1 MLPGNHCKGGKLT
14 WLVRKLTVE
23 LFFGFSVMPEI
34 VLGELVDVLCGFSNN
49 GDKSFN
55 ITQMR
60 GSLHNAIDYKTIM
73 NLTEANPFAEIKKG
87 EHGTMNYRFFL
98 DPALDPAKYALT
110 LSIDYIDAD
119 REEYRTVYF
128 NSTVDLVE
136 SASDASSR
144 AFFGRFITIG
154 VLGLVAFLGNNAY
167 KKYSSKK
174 GRRTVDS
181 AAKAASGD
189 DPHPSSSPPPP
200 HPTLPSSS
208 LLFPSHDPHLIAM
221 RGIVQGHH
229 HLLNILAA
237 PAIYHK
243 QSILPISS

>member
-1 MLPGNHCKGGKLT
+1 MCWPCHAMPCHAMPCYAARDSLQ
-14 WLVRKLTVE
+14 RKKFKMACEETDCP
-23 LFFGFSVMPEI
+23 LFSGFLVMPEI

-60 GSLHNAIDYKTIM
+60 GSLHNAIDYRTIM

-87 EHGTMNYRFFL
+87 EHGTMNYRFYL

-189 DPHPSSSPPPP
+189 DLHPSSNTPP
-200 HPTLPSSS
+200 LPSSS
-208 LLFPSHDPHLIAM
+208 FAFLFI
-221 RGIVQGHH
+221 
-229 HLLNILAA
+229 
-237 PAIYHK
+237 
-243 QSILPISS
+243 

>member
-1 MLPGNHCKGGKLT
+1 MA
-14 WLVRKLTVE
+14 RKLAISLLLLGLLVVAGADDASDDTADEAAGSESGPLMPSDFVKTTT
-23 LFFGFSVMPEI
+23 LFPDYPDNKI

-181 AAKAASGD
+181 AAKAASGGANEWLQD
-189 DPHPSSSPPPP
+189 VNVPGAKKANSGKKVS
-200 HPTLPSSS
+200 
-208 LLFPSHDPHLIAM
+208 
-221 RGIVQGHH
+221 GKK
-229 HLLNILAA
+229 N
-237 PAIYHK
+237 
-243 QSILPISS
+243 